1 MIEDCFCGRGDD
13 LENREPV
20 LDRDGEQ
27 ALRCCGC
34 GHLDYLRWL
43 PNSVRLLI
51 LAEADELS
59 SGPGRHTERAERRTV

>member
-1 MIEDCFCGRGDD
+1 MKEVCFCGSVDD

-27 ALRCCGC
+27 ALQCSGC

-43 PNSVRLLI
+43 PNDIRLLI
-51 LAEADELS
+51 LAEADERN
-59 SGPGRHTERAERRTV
+59 PGSAGYAGERAA

>member
-1 MIEDCFCGRGDD
+1 MKEVCFCGSVDD

-27 ALRCCGC
+27 ALQCSGC

-43 PNSVRLLI
+43 PNDIRLLV
-51 LAEADELS
+51 LEDEFD
-59 SGPGRHTERAERRTV
+59 SGSDGYAGERIA